1 MRNNTE
7 YHVIK
12 ISYIGGHKVN
22 LHKDHR
28 ENELFLSVFI
38 CVICGE

>member
-22 LHKDHR
+22 LHKEHR
-28 ENELFLSVFI
+28 EKEKKKDNLGWLNTD
-38 CVICGE
+38 